1 MNAWFVRNFANTGPK
16 THPFREGFIN
26 DRLGMEL
33 IIVMVGRTDRGFVSE
48 GMSHYLDRLSRDVK
62 VTPIIVAEEVH
73 GPLERRRLL
82 ESERILSHV
91 GSGDR
96 LVALDERG
104 DELDSPGL
112 ASFLGTWRDSG
123 VRRVVLAIGGSY
135 GLAPQVRERADRILA
150 LSRLTFP
157 HQLVRVVLA
166 EQLYRAMSILKGSK
180 YHH

>member
-1 MNAWFVRNFANTGPK
+1 
-16 THPFREGFIN
+16 
-26 DRLGMEL
+26 
-33 IIVMVGRTDRGFVSE
+33 
-48 GMSHYLDRLSRDVK
+48 
-62 VTPIIVAEEVH
+62 
-73 GPLERRRLL
+73 
-82 ESERILSHV
+82 
-91 GSGDR
+91 
-96 LVALDERG
+96 
-104 DELDSPGL
+104 GL